1 MTKED
6 KILLMENRLN
16 KLKSNGKNIDSPG
29 VVNKLKRRIIKLK
42 ES

>member
-1 MTKED
+1 MTKEY

-29 VVNKLKRRIIKLK
+29 VANKLKRRIIKLK